1 MEKGIQL
8 LIQCRALVVCGSEI
22 TEGMQ
27 QEIRLAVKASISILT
42 MDQFLSEEL
51 TNHVS
56 DITDE
61 MRAQEA
67 EKRTSFRS
75 QVLAAQT
82 GQEHD
87 SEIHMHRGFYS
98 VSSEGDQLQPG
109 FRASVR
115 HTVSLIEN
123 QDQISDLTAVP
134 ISELIDRR
142 DSNIIAERAAFHE
155 LSVSASGWEEVA
167 AQTLLLNKAIEYLQ
181 TRPLV
186 HSGNEWKE
194 DWLGYH
200 EISNMVYKMTWRIKD
215 HTVYDSE
222 EQKVKTEKW
231 FLSWGLRTNT
241 ILSNTYA
248 DVSGHLLAG
257 EENLE
262 FSDTVALD
270 RYLQERLSEH
280 VGCFVEISPPVPV
293 ELAQHFSVGGKLLPG
308 YTSLVS
314 EREVDYSAMKKE
326 EPKEKESVIAKI
338 REAQAAAK
346 NNPSPMKKKPQSKK
360 SHEPEV

>member
-1 MEKGIQL
+1 MIDIPDNSLIYVCSPYRGDVEKNTTQAQEYCRRIFDAGYTPIAPHLYFPQFLDETNPVEREAGMEKGIQL

-27 QEIRLAVKASISILT
+27 QEIRLAAKASISILT

-194 DWLGYH
+194 DWLG
-200 EISNMVYKMTWRIKD
+200 
-215 HTVYDSE
+215 
-222 EQKVKTEKW
+222 
-231 FLSWGLRTNT
+231 
-241 ILSNTYA
+241 
-248 DVSGHLLAG
+248 
-257 EENLE
+257 
-262 FSDTVALD
+262 
-270 RYLQERLSEH
+270 
-280 VGCFVEISPPVPV
+280 
-293 ELAQHFSVGGKLLPG
+293 
-308 YTSLVS
+308 
-314 EREVDYSAMKKE
+314 
-326 EPKEKESVIAKI
+326 
-338 REAQAAAK
+338 
-346 NNPSPMKKKPQSKK
+346 
-360 SHEPEV
+360 